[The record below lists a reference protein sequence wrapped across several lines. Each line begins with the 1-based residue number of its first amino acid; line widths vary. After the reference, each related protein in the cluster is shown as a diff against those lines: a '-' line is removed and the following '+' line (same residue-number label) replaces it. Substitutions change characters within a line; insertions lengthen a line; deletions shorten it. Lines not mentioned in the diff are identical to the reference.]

1 MIFAAVGVIFLFVYQ
16 CTFFVACLTLDVR
29 RQQAGRMDLLC
40 CRTSSKVRTIGCCGQ
55 KWDGDTPDLSQR
67 LIGILLPKVGG
78 EERRG
83 HCLCERG
90 EERKFCGEKGSFRQ
104 NCSAVSLG
112 LFL

>member
-1 MIFAAVGVIFLFVYQ
+1 MIFAAVGVIFLFIYQ

-55 KWDGDTPDLSQR
+55 KWDGDAPDFSQR

-78 EERRG
+78 RA
-83 HCLCERG
+83 L
-90 EERKFCGEKGSFRQ
+90 S
-104 NCSAVSLG
+104 V
-112 LFL
+112 